1 MLASFLWFTSVDCFS
16 WSSQKHRSQGS
27 LANSNYWPCGNKQLS
42 YLKAALDT
50 IVVDD
55 DDVGYQSD
63 NFKSGFVSIIG
74 NPNVGKSSILNQLL
88 KQNLSA
94 VSPKPQMTRHRI
106 LGVVTDEL
114 SQMIFSDTP
123 GLLSSS
129 AYKLHDAMMETVMMV
144 LMSI

>member
-1 MLASFLWFTSVDCFS
+1 MLASFLWFTSVDCLS

-27 LANSNYWPCGNKQLS
+27 LLANSNYCPYGKKQLS

-50 IVVDD
+50 IVDD

-129 AYKLHDAMMETVMMV
+129 AYKLHDAMMETVIIVMG
-144 LMSI
+144 